1 MEGDAFTFILCGGM
15 AKPVAPDRAHGERQ
29 NMAQVAA
36 DELDAGNAFHTPYIT
51 VGAVFPGKRD
61 RALVEGEDT
70 GVADGSAADIG
81 AEILDS
87 PFTVAKA
94 LEMHAPVFL
103 PNRGING
110 WQVGVFL
117 KSDELAKFLMEEMTE
132 GASQHWLWHQEAG
145 TLDAHNVALRI
156 DARSWHDAVDMRME
170 EQTLVPGVQDHG
182 EPALV
187 GPEPAW
193 VGKAF
198 RESPGCRRKE
208 ELIELSGSRAK
219 EEWAEL
225 FGQREGDHE
234 VGSADAFAEF
244 PFHPLSGGLFAA
256 LGAGPM
262 VAGMIGE
269 LSAPTFGAGMEMPS
283 HDRHTTMGKRPDG
296 TPPRSSLLRM
306 IPQVVRQKAA
316 QRPDHGGTCQA
327 ARELSLPGQAAAESL
342 HQGAAVFVASV
353 GDMQIHHRGVDLLVS
368 EQCLHGMQTCSGFD
382 EMGCEAVTKGVERG
396 IGNVEFL
403 AGDYDQTLERTHGHR
418 FGGAP
423 HATRNLCRRASSAS
437 DIGEK

>member
-1 MEGDAFTFILCGGM
+1 
-15 AKPVAPDRAHGERQ
+15 
-29 NMAQVAA
+29 MAQVAA
-36 DELDAGNAFHTPYIT
+36 DELDAVNAFHTPYIT

-87 PFTVAKA
+87 PFTVSKA

-208 ELIELSGSRAK
+208 ELVEISGSRAK

-262 VAGMIGE
+262 IAGMIGE
-269 LSAPTFGAGMEMPS
+269 LSAPAFGAGMEMPA
-283 HDRHTTMGKRPDG
+283 HGRGAATGKRPDG
-296 TPPRSSLLRM
+296 TTPRSSLLRM

-327 ARELSLPGQAAAESL
+327 ASAHAANAW
-342 HQGAAVFVASV
+342 
-353 GDMQIHHRGVDLLVS
+353 RGS
-368 EQCLHGMQTCSGFD
+368 NCA
-382 EMGCEAVTKGVERG
+382 GCEA
-396 IGNVEFL
+396 N
-403 AGDYDQTLERTHGHR
+403 H
-418 FGGAP
+418 GAP
-423 HATRNLCRRASSAS
+423 QATRRIASSSRRDACNRADRTAVLRPS
-437 DIGEK
+437 C